1 MKGRL
6 IVIEAG
12 DGSGKETQ
20 TRMLFDRLRH
30 EGHQLRRITF
40 PDYDSPSSA
49 LVKMYLRGDFGDRPD
64 DVSPYPASV
73 FYAIDRY
80 ASYKRAW
87 EESYLAGQIILA
99 DRYTSSNMV
108 HQSVKLGDTDE
119 QQAYL
124 DWLGDLEFNKL
135 GLPEPNQVIFLDM
148 PPAYSLK
155 LIKDRQNKITGGD
168 DKDIH
173 ERDTAYLERVY
184 RTSLLLADKLGWTKV
199 TCVEDGRIRTREA
212 IHEDVYRAVLEVL

>member
-1 MKGRL
+1 MT
-6 IVIEAG
+6 
-12 DGSGKETQ
+12 ETVSY
-20 TRMLFDRLRH
+20 THL
-30 EGHQLRRITF
+30 
-40 PDYDSPSSA
+40 
-49 LVKMYLRGDFGDRPD
+49 
-64 DVSPYPASV
+64 DV
-73 FYAIDRY
+73 
-80 ASYKRAW
+80 YKR
-87 EESYLAGQIILA
+87 QA

-199 TCVEDGRIRTREA
+199 TLSL
-212 IHEDVYRAVLEVL
+212 IHI